1 MVATNGARA
10 AIATAFAE
18 EQISSEHAN
27 EIISMSEPY
36 RLRVGIVGVAPILFH
51 AWNIQA
57 VEEKAAAKKGSD
69 AKKTDNVES
78 YLYRTDEGHIGI
90 PGVAFAAC
98 IREAGRYEKDPRSP
112 RKSAMDL
119 LRAGCV
125 PLDIVAPLDPLTEK
139 YDYDHR
145 ARVTVQRAAI
155 TRTRPA
161 MKEGWAV
168 TFDLLINTPEYLSVG
183 FMSSLIGNAGRLC
196 GLCDHRP
203 TYGRFAVKSIAVVAL
218 DDEQSVVVTS

>member
-1 MVATNGARA
+1 VQV
-10 AIATAFAE
+10 ATAFAE
-18 EQISSEHAN
+18 DQIDSEHAN
-27 EIISMSEPY
+27 QIISMSEPY
-36 RLRVGIVGVAPILFH
+36 RLRASIVGVAPILFH
-51 AWNIQA
+51 AWNIEA
-57 VEEKAAAKKGSD
+57 VEEKANAKKGSD

-78 YLYRTDEGHIGI
+78 YVYRTDDGHIGI

-119 LRAGCV
+119 IRAGVV
-125 PLDIVAPLDPLTEK
+125 PLDIVAPLDPLTKEW
-139 YDYDHR
+139 DFEHR

-161 MKEGWAV
+161 MNAGWAV

-183 FMSSLIGNAGRLC
+183 FMSSLIANAGRLC

-203 TYGRFAVKSIAVVAL
+203 TYGRFAVKSIGVVAL
-218 DDEQSVVVTS
+218 DDGDSVSLS